1 MKKYKVVLTDTAK
14 KDLQEIAFY
23 IASASGSREIAKR
36 FVNELREKAA
46 RLETFPNTGTIPN
59 NRILKSLGYRFLMHK
74 DYLLF
79 YQIEESQKKVFVMAC
94 FNGKQDYLRVMRKYL

>member
-14 KDLQEIAFY
+14 KDLQEIALY

-59 NRILKSLGYRFLMHK
+59 DRILKSLGYRFLMHK

-79 YQIEESQKKVFVMAC
+79 YQIEESQKKVFVMAI